1 MDHEERLRR
10 FATDPSALDP
20 ATRDRNE
27 QIRAE
32 MKDKRDRGEI
42 AYEFDERYADDV
54 PDHRP
59 VDEQQ

>member
-10 FATDPSALDP
+10 FATDPTTLD
-20 ATRDRNE
+20 AETRQRNE
-27 QIRAE
+27 QLRREMRA
-32 MKDKRDRGEI
+32 KRERGEI